1 MKSKAMN
8 RPMFMDAENVG
19 IMQGFKD
26 EDMQE
31 GYETEQ
37 MIDRTPSSPE
47 ILMNNLRG
55 DMRSIDARME
65 ELSQLVGE
73 EAAMETPDEVLAL
86 LQPVLASQQGIA
98 GLPAGMP
105 DQPMGSPTPPSPMGD
120 TMPAPD
126 MGMMPPDMGMPQGA
140 PPMPQGAGAMPP
152 GPPPTAQAP
161 LNMAEGGYVQ
171 SFQAGSDEEGVTPST
186 EPSPPVD
193 PYSAEALLQQ
203 LDARRDPEA
212 LRRSYEEL
220 MPVYQDVLGGTD
232 RSATQSQILFDIAQ
246 AGLNLAAGTDARGQ
260 PVRPGASFA
269 SSLAGAAQGLPERI
283 GARVGQMEQQEQGV
297 RLAALKGAQD
307 EASGQRSLEEGVL
320 TSYALEDR
328 RTRDAQR
335 QAAASAASSA
345 QAADTAFQQQLF
357 LQTLK
362 AQQAQD
368 LERAK
373 QGLEALKLPTNWQ
386 YATAIELA
394 VPFGEGKTTPEQ
406 DEKLLA
412 AAALLMRPTTVRYS
426 DDKGKPVVETKEGIR
441 LPSLTKALKK
451 RGVYDAV
458 INGEF
463 DVKDSSPEADVVAA
477 TSQVTTDASAAPSM
491 IPQTIQD
498 EIRAA
503 GGDASKL
510 SKPAADFLK
519 QNVSPVFESGI
530 DPTVSSGTTLW
541 ASHKNAIGIFRQ
553 IGRVFGDYVPFDFA
567 GTFSAGVK
575 QNTENIQKLK
585 TNFAQAFRETKK
597 LANAEREEINQ
608 FLNLEPRFFQN
619 EVSYRN
625 NLISLTTTL
634 DALSRK
640 ANAVANDPNATLELK
655 NLNEDKMAELKGLQ
669 QLLGAPMVIRTQADL
684 AKLAQLP
691 IGTEVL
697 LFDSKNQKFVL
708 DTVKPRQ

>member
-1 MKSKAMN
+1 MN

-171 SFQAGSDEEGVTPST
+171 SFQAGSDEEGVTPVA
-186 EPSPPVD
+186 EQAPPR
-193 PYSAEALLQQ
+193 PGSAQALLAE
-203 LDARRDPEA
+203 LAATRDPDAINRNFEQLLPMYQEA
-212 LRRSYEEL
+212 
-220 MPVYQDVLGGTD
+220 LGGTD
-232 RSATQSQILFDIAQ
+232 RSATQSQILFDVAQ

-307 EASGQRSLEEGVL
+307 EASGQRALEQGVITDYATSDRDFRNQQRLAGMSLANQQRAAELKYERSLELAEKQADLDLRNAMVEAQMTPEDTTLKTNWEYQTVVDYSPKYKDGTGTPRQDRLFEIGVAKL
-320 TSYALEDR
+320 GQTKTRQYTNDQGYLVTEEIPGFRPSVAVDALKERGTYDR
-328 RTRDAQR
+328 VYGGGE
-335 QAAASAASSA
+335 SSV
-345 QAADTAFQQQLF
+345 TAF
-357 LQTLK
+357 
-362 AQQAQD
+362 D
-368 LERAK
+368 
-373 QGLEALKLPTNWQ
+373 
-386 YATAIELA
+386 
-394 VPFGEGKTTPEQ
+394 
-406 DEKLLA
+406 
-412 AAALLMRPTTVRYS
+412 
-426 DDKGKPVVETKEGIR
+426 KEGR
-441 LPSLTKALKK
+441 TVPPPPA
-451 RGVYDAV
+451 
-458 INGEF
+458 
-463 DVKDSSPEADVVAA
+463 
-477 TSQVTTDASAAPSM
+477 AAPSI
-491 IPQTIQD
+491 IPQAIQD

-510 SKPAADFLK
+510 SKPTADFLK
-519 QNVSPVFESGI
+519 QNVSPVLESGI
-530 DPTVSSGTTLW
+530 DPTVSSGNTLW

-634 DALSRK
+634 DALMRK
-640 ANAVANDPNATLELK
+640 ANTVANDPKATLELK

-669 QLLGAPMVIRTQADL
+669 QLLGAPMVVRTQADL

-697 LFDSKNQKFVL
+697 LFDPKNQIFVL